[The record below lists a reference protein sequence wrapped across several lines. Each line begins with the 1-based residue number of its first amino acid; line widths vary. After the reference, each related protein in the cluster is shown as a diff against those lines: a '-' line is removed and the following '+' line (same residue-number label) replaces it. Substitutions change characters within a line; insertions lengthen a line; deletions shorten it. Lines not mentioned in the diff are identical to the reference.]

1 MGVLASAYWITKVA
15 CLLLRNLLPSGGL
28 TDTRETSWHIVIEA
42 WGFDV
47 VLGSSAERRDYC
59 NPTMRNLSGAKVTPA
74 NLIALH

>member
-47 VLGSSAERRDYC
+47 VLGGSAKCRQHYHL
-59 NPTMRNLSGAKVTPA
+59 TMFRLSGA
-74 NLIALH
+74 